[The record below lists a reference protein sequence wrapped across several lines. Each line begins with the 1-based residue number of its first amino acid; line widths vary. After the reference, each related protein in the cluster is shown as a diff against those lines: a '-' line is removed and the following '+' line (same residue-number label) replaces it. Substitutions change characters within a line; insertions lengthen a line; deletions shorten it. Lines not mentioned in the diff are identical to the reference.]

1 MVVVCVEMLVAK
13 ALRDYDTRT
22 LQTLFMMLSLKRSLI
37 VDGLSDSN
45 PLWIRKLWILKWFMM
60 KSKSYL

>member
-13 ALRDYDTRT
+13 SLRDYDTRT

-37 VDGLSDSN
+37 LDGLSDSN
-45 PLWIRKLWILKWFMM
+45 PLWIESCGFESGL
-60 KSKSYL
+60 